1 MTRHYSGAVVR
12 PDMDT
17 RRLLREY
24 PLQALLAVA
33 TLAAGFATL
42 AVAAGGAA
50 STTTTLRLG
59 ALTFVLFVFT
69 LGFSAGPL
77 GERYV

>member
-1 MTRHYSGAVVR
+1 
-12 PDMDT
+12 MDT

-24 PLQALLAVA
+24 PLQALLAAATVA
-33 TLAAGFATL
+33 ALFATL
-42 AVAAGGAA
+42 VVAAGGAA
-50 STTTTLRLG
+50 STTTLRLG